1 MLPVGAQSSKSL
13 RPWQGLDIP
22 QLLKQF
28 SITPK
33 KSLGQSFLICDQVA
47 DRIVAAAGTDDVVVE
62 IGAGTGMLT
71 ARLASSFKNVIAIEI
86 DQRLKTLHD
95 MVTAQFSNV
104 VFVYED
110 ILNWQSRPSGVST
123 VVGNLPYYI
132 TTPILEKVFF
142 QMKPKVMVFMVQKE
156 LGARMVANPGSKTYG
171 SLSVFVQSFTKP
183 ELLFHVSKNCF
194 YPVPDVESVV
204 IKLEGIY
211 GYEEVVDPA
220 VLEYVVKRAF
230 QQRRKML
237 RSGLKKEPLLLQ
249 KAEEAGI
256 DTSLRPEQITVEQYV
271 RWASLVKCQNTA

>member
-1 MLPVGAQSSKSL
+1 VGPQSGKSL

-28 SITPK
+28 SISPK
-33 KSLGQSFLICDQVA
+33 KTLGQSFLICDHVA
-47 DRIVAAAGTDDVVVE
+47 DKIVAAAGTDDVVVE

-71 ARLASSFKNVIAIEI
+71 VRLASHYKNVIAIEI
-86 DQRLKTLHD
+86 DQRLKALHN
-95 MVTAQFSNV
+95 MITADFPNV

-110 ILNWQSRPSGVST
+110 FLKWIPRPTEIPT

-142 QMKPKVMVFMVQKE
+142 QMKPKTMVFMVQKE

-171 SLSVFVQSFTKP
+171 ALSVFVQSFTKP
-183 ELLFHVSKNCF
+183 EMLFHVTKNCF
-194 YPVPDVESVV
+194 YPAPEVDSVV
-204 IKLEGIY
+204 VKLEGIY
-211 GYEEVVDPA
+211 GYEEVVDPE
-220 VLEYVVKRAF
+220 VLEHVVKRAF

-237 RSGLKKEPLLLQ
+237 RSGLKKEPLLLK

-271 RWASLVKCQNTA
+271 RWATLVKRQNTA